1 MEAYLFYIMAT
12 VAVCSGVYLIFE
24 RNPVFSALYLI
35 QTMVSIAVLYILLEA
50 QFIAAV
56 QIIVYAGAIM
66 VLFLFVIMLL
76 NLDIKEEAK
85 NALPFQRIPAV
96 LMGITFFTVICIVL
110 KSKLLQGKRG
120 EYTTAYINS
129 IGNTKLIGNLLFTD
143 YLLPFEITS
152 ILLFVAAIGAIML
165 AKRKL

>member
-1 MEAYLFYIMAT
+1 MEAYLFYIMAA
-12 VAVCSGVYLIFE
+12 VAVTTAVYLIFE
-24 RNPVFSALYLI
+24 KNPVFGALYLI

-76 NLDIKEEAK
+76 NLNIKEEAK
-85 NALPFQRIPAV
+85 NALPFQRIPAI
-96 LMGITFFTVICIVL
+96 LMGIALFTVICIVL
-110 KSKLLQGKRG
+110 RSKLLQGKQG

-129 IGNTKLIGNLLFTD
+129 IGSTKLIGNVLFTD

>member
-1 MEAYLFYIMAT
+1 MDAYLFYIVAAIT
-12 VAVCSGVYLIFE
+12 VVTGVYLIFE
-24 RNPVFSALYLI
+24 KNPVFGALYLI

-50 QFIAAV
+50 QFVAAV

-85 NALPFQRIPAV
+85 NALPFQRIPAI
-96 LMGITFFTVICIVL
+96 LMGIALFAVICIVI
-110 KSKLLQGKRG
+110 KAKLLQGKHDQ
-120 EYTTAYINS
+120 YTTAYVNTV
-129 IGNTKLIGNLLFTD
+129 GNTKLIGNLLFTE

-152 ILLFVAAIGAIML
+152 ILLFAAAIGAIML

>member
-1 MEAYLFYIMAT
+1 MEAYLFYIVAT
-12 VAVCSGVYLIFE
+12 ISVVSAAYLIFE
-24 RNPVFSALYLI
+24 KNPVYNALYLI
-35 QTMVSIAVLYILLEA
+35 QAMVCIAVLYILLEA

-56 QIIVYAGAIM
+56 QMIVYAGAIM

-76 NLDIKEEAK
+76 NLNIKEESK
-85 NALPFQRIPAV
+85 DALFYQKIPAIF
-96 LMGITFFTVICIVL
+96 LGIILFVIICIIL
-110 KSKLLQGKRG
+110 KSNLLQGKHG
-120 EYTTAYINS
+120 EYTTAYVNS
-129 IGNTKLIGNLLFTD
+129 IGNTRVIGNLLFTD

>member
-1 MEAYLFYIMAT
+1 MEAYLFYIMA
-12 VAVCSGVYLIFE
+12 AVSVTAAVYLVFE
-24 RNPVFSALYLI
+24 KNPVFSALYLI
-35 QTMVSIAVLYILLEA
+35 QTMVCIAVLYILLEA

-76 NLDIKEEAK
+76 NLNIKEETK
-85 NALPFQRIPAV
+85 NALPFQKIPAIF
-96 LMGITFFTVICIVL
+96 MGIVLFTAICAVI
-110 KSKLLQGKRG
+110 KSKLLQGKQG
-120 EYTTAYINS
+120 EYTTAYVNS
-129 IGNTKLIGNLLFTD
+129 VGNTKLIGNLLFTD

>member
-1 MEAYLFYIMAT
+1 MEAYLFYIVAAIT
-12 VAVCSGVYLIFE
+12 VVTGVYLIFE
-24 RNPVFSALYLI
+24 KNPVFGALYLI

-50 QFIAAV
+50 QFVAAV

-85 NALPFQRIPAV
+85 NALPFQRIPAI
-96 LMGITFFTVICIVL
+96 LMGIALFAVICIVI
-110 KSKLLQGKRG
+110 KAKLLQGKHDQ
-120 EYTTAYINS
+120 YTTAYVNTV
-129 IGNTKLIGNLLFTD
+129 GNTKLIGNLLFTE

-152 ILLFVAAIGAIML
+152 ILLFAAAIGAIML

>member
-1 MEAYLFYIMAT
+1 MEAYLFYIVAAIT
-12 VAVCSGVYLIFE
+12 VVTGVYLIFE
-24 RNPVFSALYLI
+24 KNPVFGALYLI

-50 QFIAAV
+50 QFVAAV
-56 QIIVYAGAIM
+56 QIIAYAGAIM

-85 NALPFQRIPAV
+85 NALPFQRIPAI
-96 LMGITFFTVICIVL
+96 LMGIALFAVICIVI
-110 KSKLLQGKRG
+110 KAKLLQGKHDQ
-120 EYTTAYINS
+120 YTTAYVNTV
-129 IGNTKLIGNLLFTD
+129 GNTKLIGNLLFTE

-152 ILLFVAAIGAIML
+152 ILLLAAAIGAIML

>member
-1 MEAYLFYIMAT
+1 MEAYLFYIMAA
-12 VAVCSGVYLIFE
+12 VAVTTAVYLIFE
-24 RNPVFSALYLI
+24 KNPVFGALYLI

-76 NLDIKEEAK
+76 NLNIKEEAK
-85 NALPFQRIPAV
+85 NALPFQRIPAI
-96 LMGITFFTVICIVL
+96 LMGIALFTVICIVL
-110 KSKLLQGKRG
+110 RSKLLQGKQG

-129 IGNTKLIGNLLFTD
+129 IGNTKLIGNVLFTD

>member
-1 MEAYLFYIMAT
+1 MEVYLFYIVAT
-12 VAVCSGVYLIFE
+12 ITVVSGVYLIFE
-24 RNPVFSALYLI
+24 KNPVFGALYLI

-50 QFIAAV
+50 QFVAAV

-85 NALPFQRIPAV
+85 NALPFQRIPAI
-96 LMGITFFTVICIVL
+96 LMGIALFTVIGIVIR
-110 KSKLLQGKRG
+110 SKLMQGKHDQ
-120 EYTTAYINS
+120 YTTAYVNS
-129 IGNTKLIGNLLFTD
+129 MGNTKLIGNLLFTE

>member
-1 MEAYLFYIMAT
+1 MEAYLFYIVAT
-12 VAVCSGVYLIFE
+12 IAVIAGVYLIFE
-24 RNPVFSALYLI
+24 KNPVFSALYLI
-35 QTMVSIAVLYILLEA
+35 QTMVCIAVLYILLEA

-76 NLDIKEEAK
+76 NVSASEESK
-85 NALPFQRIPAV
+85 NALPFQRIPAIV
-96 LMGITFFTVICIVL
+96 MGIVL
-110 KSKLLQGKRG
+110 LVSIGLILNSKLPQGKPG
-120 EYTTAYINS
+120 EYTSAYVNT

>member
-1 MEAYLFYIMAT
+1 M
-12 VAVCSGVYLIFE
+12 
-24 RNPVFSALYLI
+24 P
-35 QTMVSIAVLYILLEA
+35 LYIRHAFL
-50 QFIAAV
+50 
-56 QIIVYAGAIM
+56 AGAIM

-76 NLDIKEEAK
+76 NLNIKEEAR

-96 LMGITFFTVICIVL
+96 VMGIVLLVAICMIL
-110 KSKLLQGKRG
+110 KSKLLQGKHG
-120 EYTTAYINS
+120 EYTTAYVNS
-129 IGNTKLIGNLLFTD
+129 VGNTKLIGNLLFTD

>member
-1 MEAYLFYIMAT
+1 MEAYLFYIVAT
-12 VAVCSGVYLIFE
+12 IAVIAGVYLIFE
-24 RNPVFSALYLI
+24 KNPVFSALYLI
-35 QTMVSIAVLYILLEA
+35 QTMVCIAVLYILLEA

-76 NLDIKEEAK
+76 NVSASEESK
-85 NALPFQRIPAV
+85 NALPFQRIPAIV
-96 LMGITFFTVICIVL
+96 MGIVLLVSIGLIL
-110 KSKLLQGKRG
+110 KSKLPQGKQG
-120 EYTTAYINS
+120 EYTSAYVNT

-143 YLLPFEITS
+143 YLLPFEVTS

>member
-1 MEAYLFYIMAT
+1 MSAYLFYI
-12 VAVCSGVYLIFE
+12 VAAIAVTTAVYLIFE
-24 RNPVFSALYLI
+24 KNPVFGALYLI
-35 QTMVSIAVLYILLEA
+35 QTMVSLAVLYILLEA
-50 QFIAAV
+50 QFVAAV

-85 NALPFQRIPAV
+85 TAIPFQRIPAI
-96 LMGITFFTVICIVL
+96 LMGIGLFTIICIVIR
-110 KSKLLQGKRG
+110 SKLLQGKQDQ
-120 EYTTAYINS
+120 YTTAYVQS
-129 IGNTKLIGNLLFTD
+129 VGNTKVIGNLLFTD

>member
-1 MEAYLFYIMAT
+1 MESYLFYIVGT
-12 VAVCSGVYLIFE
+12 IAVLAAVYLIFE
-24 RNPVFSALYLI
+24 RNPVFCALYLI
-35 QTMVSIAVLYILLEA
+35 QTMVCIAVLYILLEA

-56 QIIVYAGAIM
+56 QMIVYAGAIM

-76 NLDIKEEAK
+76 NVNVNDEAK
-85 NALPFQRIPAV
+85 GSFSFRKIPAI
-96 LMGITFFTVICIVL
+96 LMGIALLTIICIVL
-110 KSKLLQGKRG
+110 KSKLLQGKQG
-120 EYTTAYINS
+120 VYTTVHINN

>member
-1 MEAYLFYIMAT
+1 MEAYLFYIVAAIT
-12 VAVCSGVYLIFE
+12 VVTGVYLIFE
-24 RNPVFSALYLI
+24 KNPVFGALYLI

-50 QFIAAV
+50 QFVAAV

-85 NALPFQRIPAV
+85 NALPFQRIPAI
-96 LMGITFFTVICIVL
+96 LMGIALFAVICIVI
-110 KSKLLQGKRG
+110 KAKLLQGKHDQ
-120 EYTTAYINS
+120 YTTVYINTV
-129 IGNTKLIGNLLFTD
+129 GNTKLIGNLLFTE

-152 ILLFVAAIGAIML
+152 ILLFAAAIGAIML

>member
-1 MEAYLFYIMAT
+1 MESYLFYIVGT
-12 VAVCSGVYLIFE
+12 IAVLAAVYLIFE
-24 RNPVFSALYLI
+24 RNPVFCALYLI
-35 QTMVSIAVLYILLEA
+35 QTMVCIAVLYILLEA

-56 QIIVYAGAIM
+56 QMIVYAGAIM

-76 NLDIKEEAK
+76 NVKDDDEVKRSFS
-85 NALPFQRIPAV
+85 FQKIPAI
-96 LMGITFFTVICIVL
+96 LMGIALLTVICIVL
-110 KSKLLQGKRG
+110 KSKLLQGKQDV
-120 EYTTAYINS
+120 YTVAHIES
-129 IGNTKLIGNLLFTD
+129 IGNTQLIGNLLFTD

>member
-1 MEAYLFYIMAT
+1 MEAYLFYIMAA
-12 VAVCSGVYLIFE
+12 VAVASGVYLIFE
-24 RNPVFSALYLI
+24 KNPVFSALYLI

-96 LMGITFFTVICIVL
+96 LMGIAFFTVICIVL
-110 KSKLLQGKRG
+110 RSKLLQGKHG

>member
-1 MEAYLFYIMAT
+1 MEVYLFYIMA
-12 VAVCSGVYLIFE
+12 AVSVTAAAYLIFE
-24 RNPVFSALYLI
+24 KNPVFNALYLI
-35 QTMVSIAVLYILLEA
+35 QVMVSIAVLYILLEA

-76 NLDIKEEAK
+76 NVSVKEEMRD
-85 NALPFQRIPAV
+85 ALPFQKIPAIF
-96 LMGITFFTVICIVL
+96 MGILLFSAICMIL
-110 KSKLLQGKRG
+110 KSKLLQGKQG

-129 IGNTKLIGNLLFTD
+129 IGNTKVIGNLLFTD

>member
-1 MEAYLFYIMAT
+1 MEAYLFYIMAA
-12 VAVCSGVYLIFE
+12 VAVVSGVYLIFE
-24 RNPVFSALYLI
+24 KNPVFGALYLI

-76 NLDIKEEAK
+76 NLNIKEEAK

-96 LMGITFFTVICIVL
+96 LMGIALFTVICIVL
-110 KSKLLQGKRG
+110 KSKLLQGKQG
-120 EYTTAYINS
+120 EYTSAYINS

>member
-1 MEAYLFYIMAT
+1 MESYLFYIVGT
-12 VAVCSGVYLIFE
+12 IAVLAAVYLIFE
-24 RNPVFSALYLI
+24 RNPVFCALYLI
-35 QTMVSIAVLYILLEA
+35 QTMVCIAVLYILLEA

-56 QIIVYAGAIM
+56 QMIVYAGAIM

-76 NLDIKEEAK
+76 NIKGDEESRRSF
-85 NALPFQRIPAV
+85 PFRKIPAI
-96 LMGITFFTVICIVL
+96 LMGIGLLTVICIIL
-110 KSKLLQGKRG
+110 KSKLLQGKQDV
-120 EYTTAYINS
+120 YTVAHIES
-129 IGNTKLIGNLLFTD
+129 IGNTQLIGNLLFTD

>member
-1 MEAYLFYIMAT
+1 MEAYLFYIMA
-12 VAVCSGVYLIFE
+12 AVSVTAAIYLIFE
-24 RNPVFSALYLI
+24 KNPVYSALYLI
-35 QTMVSIAVLYILLEA
+35 LTLVSIAVLYIVLEA

-66 VLFLFVIMLL
+66 VLFLFVVMLL
-76 NLDIKEEAK
+76 NLNTKEELK
-85 NALPFQRIPAV
+85 DALPFQKLPAIF
-96 LMGITFFTVICIVL
+96 MGIALFSAFCMIL
-110 KSKLLQGKRG
+110 KSKLLQGKQG
-120 EYTTAYINS
+120 EYTSTYVNS

>member
-1 MEAYLFYIMAT
+1 MEAYLFYIMA
-12 VAVCSGVYLIFE
+12 AVCVVAAVYLIFE
-24 RNPVFSALYLI
+24 KNPVFNALYLI
-35 QTMVSIAVLYILLEA
+35 QIMVSIAVLYILLEA

-76 NLDIKEEAK
+76 NLNVKEESK
-85 NALPFQRIPAV
+85 DALPFQKIPAIFMGVV
-96 LMGITFFTVICIVL
+96 LFATIGMVL
-110 KSKLLQGKRG
+110 KSELLQGKHG
-120 EYTTAYINS
+120 EYTTANVNN

>member
-1 MEAYLFYIMAT
+1 MSAYLFYI
-12 VAVCSGVYLIFE
+12 VAAIMVTTAVYLIFE
-24 RNPVFSALYLI
+24 RNPVFGALYLI

-50 QFIAAV
+50 QFVAAV

-76 NLDIKEEAK
+76 NLDIKEEAR
-85 NALPFQRIPAV
+85 NALPFQRIPAI
-96 LMGITFFTVICIVL
+96 LMGIALFTVIGIVIR
-110 KSKLLQGKRG
+110 SKLLQGKQG

-129 IGNTKLIGNLLFTD
+129 IGNTKLIGKLLFTD

>member
-1 MEAYLFYIMAT
+1 MLAYLFYIVAAIT
-12 VAVCSGVYLIFE
+12 VTTAVYLIFE
-24 RNPVFSALYLI
+24 KNPVFGALYLI

-76 NLDIKEEAK
+76 NLNIKEEAK
-85 NALPFQRIPAV
+85 NALPFQRIPAI
-96 LMGITFFTVICIVL
+96 LMGIALFTVICIVL
-110 KSKLLQGKRG
+110 RSKLLQGKQG

-129 IGNTKLIGNLLFTD
+129 IGNTKLIGNVLFTD

>member
-1 MEAYLFYIMAT
+1 MSEYLFYIVAAIT
-12 VAVCSGVYLIFE
+12 VTTAVYLIFE
-24 RNPVFSALYLI
+24 KNPVFGALYLI

-76 NLDIKEEAK
+76 NLNIKEEAK
-85 NALPFQRIPAV
+85 NALPFQRIPAI
-96 LMGITFFTVICIVL
+96 LMGIALFTVICIVL
-110 KSKLLQGKRG
+110 RSKLLQGKQG

-129 IGNTKLIGNLLFTD
+129 IGNTKLIGNVLFTD